1 MGMTMRNVHYLRVVL
16 FLCLYLYLFAPATS
30 QNLTIDAAHPTA
42 LYLSSGQLV
51 EGSPISKPRITMVC
65 QRIHVQGVPRLLN
78 LKKYSNTFRV
88 KVKILETS
96 SDVHLRKVVIC
107 FHRNISIEVGMYP
120 PGEWEKL
127 SKDTWIGSMSP
138 YDYRL
143 LDICMP
149 PPFLSLEVSTEEE
162 TKLFRLIFLVLG
174 ALLIILSPE
183 MSKSAM
189 FYYSNAMILGIVLV
203 ILIVL
208 FQGMKLLPTGRKR
221 SLMIFLYGSIV
232 GLGTVI
238 LRYLSGLLHSVLSDI
253 GLNEDIYNP
262 VALFLLVCLV
272 LAGAWLGFWG
282 VRKLVLSED
291 GAVDAS
297 VSLFVRWAI
306 RIFGAVMITQS
317 SLDPLLATGALVFAA
332 SFLPASRT
340 AFGDGIFYHW
350 LMYLVEAVKCIPQ
363 TFSARDY
370 LYEGTSTDFFDEV
383 SGRETKMFKPRT
395 KAYKWVPCTI
405 FGRSAVT
412 PEKSNFRPDKGTY
425 FSTFHRTPD
434 RKRFSKEEWDAFTKD
449 ETRKALKELVSSP
462 EFGQWAVN
470 NAERITLSPA
480 NHNDRG
486 DTTRRGGRWFKW
498 F

>member
-1 MGMTMRNVHYLRVVL
+1 MSHGCGYGMAEGTAVRV
-16 FLCLYLYLFAPATS
+16 FGHDNFENC
-30 QNLTIDAAHPTA
+30 
-42 LYLSSGQLV
+42 G
-51 EGSPISKPRITMVC
+51 
-65 QRIHVQGVPRLLN
+65 
-78 LKKYSNTFRV
+78 
-88 KVKILETS
+88 
-96 SDVHLRKVVIC
+96 
-107 FHRNISIEVGMYP
+107 NISIEVGMCP

-183 MSKSAM
+183 MSKSVM

-332 SFLPASRT
+332 FFLPTIRT

-350 LMYLVEAVKCIPQ
+350 LM
-363 TFSARDY
+363 
-370 LYEGTSTDFFDEV
+370 
-383 SGRETKMFKPRT
+383 
-395 KAYKWVPCTI
+395 
-405 FGRSAVT
+405 
-412 PEKSNFRPDKGTY
+412 
-425 FSTFHRTPD
+425 
-434 RKRFSKEEWDAFTKD
+434 KRFSKEEWDAFTKD

-480 NHNDRG
+480 NQNDRG
-486 DTTRRGGRWFKW
+486 DTTSRGGRWFRW

>member
-88 KVKILETS
+88 K
-96 SDVHLRKVVIC
+96 
-107 FHRNISIEVGMYP
+107 
-120 PGEWEKL
+120 
-127 SKDTWIGSMSP
+127 
-138 YDYRL
+138 
-143 LDICMP
+143 
-149 PPFLSLEVSTEEE
+149 
-162 TKLFRLIFLVLG
+162 
-174 ALLIILSPE
+174 
-183 MSKSAM
+183 
-189 FYYSNAMILGIVLV
+189 
-203 ILIVL
+203 
-208 FQGMKLLPTGRKR
+208 GMKLLPTGRKR

-350 LMYLVEAVKCIPQ
+350 LIILRYLVEAVKCIPQ